1 MGVANCAWTFLPI
14 VLGLFCQLCLDFSA
28 KCAWTSLPIR
38 AWTWAIFPAFSFSLN
53 ISIVGIFVPSLAWL
67 CWLLDRLTARL
78 LGPLA
83 PFGITFGSNFVTALA
98 RLLAQLEE
106 GAVHGG
112 PVDAGVLMP
121 AAAVTAGLV
130 YIAARADLLLHLCEE
145 ETLQSLTTVVY
156 RHFEFPEPVSKQCT
170 WLASNWRWTKLLTC

>member
-1 MGVANCAWTFLPI
+1 M
-14 VLGLFCQLCLDFSA
+14 LGLFCQLCLDFLA
-28 KCAWTSLPIR
+28 NVLGLGLFFQPFHFLCTHRWDFR
-38 AWTWAIFPAFSFSLN
+38 A
-53 ISIVGIFVPSLAWL
+53 IVGLA
-67 CWLLDRLTARL
+67 LLALGSAHSTAAR
-78 LGPLA
+78 PA
-83 PFGITFGSNFVTALA
+83 CSFGETSGSNFVTALA
-98 RLLAQLEE
+98 RLLAQREE

-156 RHFEFPEPVSKQCT
+156 RHFVYRHFEFPEPVSKQCT

>member
-1 MGVANCAWTFLPI
+1 M
-14 VLGLFCQLCLDFSA
+14 
-28 KCAWTSLPIR
+28 
-38 AWTWAIFPAFSFSLN
+38 
-53 ISIVGIFVPSLAWL
+53 PSLAWL
-67 CWLLDRLTARL
+67 CWLLDRFAARL

-83 PFGITFGSNFVTALA
+83 LFGTVSGSNFVTALA
-98 RLLAQLEE
+98 RLLTQLE

-156 RHFEFPEPVSKQCT
+156 RHLVYRHFEFPEPVSKQCT
-170 WLASNWRWTKLLTC
+170 WLASNWRWTKHFTC

>member
-1 MGVANCAWTFLPI
+1 M
-14 VLGLFCQLCLDFSA
+14 
-28 KCAWTSLPIR
+28 PIR
-38 AWTWAIFPAFSFSLN
+38 ACYFSSLF
-53 ISIVGIFVPSLAWL
+53 ILFEPIVGIFAPLLAWL
-67 CWLLDRLTARL
+67 YWLLDRLAARL
-78 LGPLA
+78 LGPFALV
-83 PFGITFGSNFVTALA
+83 GITSDSNFVTALA

-170 WLASNWRWTKLLTC
+170 WLASNWRWTKLLTCCSLLNRHN

>member
-1 MGVANCAWTFLPI
+1 MALLA
-14 VLGLFCQLCLDFSA
+14 LGSA
-28 KCAWTSLPIR
+28 RSTAARPACSFGKTS
-38 AWTWAIFPAFSFSLN
+38 
-53 ISIVGIFVPSLAWL
+53 
-67 CWLLDRLTARL
+67 
-78 LGPLA
+78 
-83 PFGITFGSNFVTALA
+83 GSNFVTALA

-145 ETLQSLTTVVY
+145 ENLQSLTTVVY

-170 WLASNWRWTKLLTC
+170 WLASNWRWTKLFTC

>member
-1 MGVANCAWTFLPI
+1 MPI
-14 VLGLFCQLCLDFSA
+14 VLGLCCQLCLDFLANSCLDFHA
-28 KCAWTSLPIR
+28 NSCLDFLANLCLDLGYFSSLFIFSVPIVR
-38 AWTWAIFPAFSFSLN
+38 
-53 ISIVGIFVPSLAWL
+53 IFVPSLAWL
-67 CWLLDRLTARL
+67 CWLLDRFAARL

-83 PFGITFGSNFVTALA
+83 LFGTVSGSNFVTALA

>member
-1 MGVANCAWTFLPI
+1 M
-14 VLGLFCQLCLDFSA
+14 CLDLGYFS
-28 KCAWTSLPIR
+28 SLF
-38 AWTWAIFPAFSFSLN
+38 IFSVP
-53 ISIVGIFVPSLAWL
+53 IVGIFVPLLAWL
-67 CWLLDRLTARL
+67 CWLLDRLAARL

-83 PFGITFGSNFVTALA
+83 LFGITFGSNFVTALA
-98 RLLAQLEE
+98 RLLAQREE

-170 WLASNWRWTKLLTC
+170 WLASNWRWTKLLTCNSLLNRHN